1 MRLFQFQ
8 KQAPSQKLSPK
19 QQALVYSILPPIPA
33 VVDYATGLWIFYFFF
48 SIGAYMVVN
57 L

>member
-33 VVDYATGLWIFYFFF
+33 VVDYATGL
-48 SIGAYMVVN
+48 
-57 L
+57 